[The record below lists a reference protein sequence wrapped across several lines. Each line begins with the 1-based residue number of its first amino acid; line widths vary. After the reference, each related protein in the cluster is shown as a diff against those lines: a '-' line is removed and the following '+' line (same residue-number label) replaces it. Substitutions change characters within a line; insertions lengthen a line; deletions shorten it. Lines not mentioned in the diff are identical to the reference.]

1 MKRPGFFGGVLVAAA
16 LGVAASVVAAALA
29 PLIGLHAV
37 VRVLIPVLGLAYLLY
52 LFSRSEERT
61 GRITAIG
68 AWLAIAAMS
77 WWLAPPMHFYLA
89 IHAGAV
95 WLLRS
100 LYFYSGVVPSL
111 LDLGLSVFAVAVTAW
126 AASHSGSL
134 FLATWSFFLV
144 QALFVAI
151 PPVIRG
157 RPCARRPAALQNEKF
172 ETARRQADAALR
184 QLFTR

>member
-1 MKRPGFFGGVLVAAA
+1 MKRPGFFQGVLVAAA
-16 LGVAASVVAAALA
+16 LGIAASIVAAALA

-37 VRVLIPVLGLAYLLY
+37 VRLLIPTLGLAYVLY
-52 LFSRSEERT
+52 LFSRSAERT

-68 AWLAIAAMS
+68 TWLTIAAMS
-77 WWLAPPMHFYLA
+77 WWLAPPLPLYLA

-100 LYFYSGVVPSL
+100 LYFYSGVMPSL
-111 LDLGLSVFAVAVTAW
+111 LDLGLSAFAVAVTAW
-126 AASHSGSL
+126 AATHSGSL

-157 RPCARRPAALQNEKF
+157 RRDAQRPAAVHNEKF

-184 QLFTR
+184 QLFNQ